1 MNNVILDTGRSGCEI
16 QLIKDKNSF
25 IRKIS
30 PSNDYNVRL
39 KSQYLKQNEFKFK
52 SFKIPKI
59 YDKGVNSKGLF
70 FFDMEYVHGY
80 NVCDFFSFISPKDV
94 SEVYLKLENFLEFNF
109 KSSKYCYVESL
120 VKKKVN
126 DLHSIL
132 KSNLNY
138 SESLKKKILNY
149 LKNNIP
155 NSKIPVGYCHGDL
168 TFSNVLFKDNKEI
181 YLIDFLDSFIDSPI
195 IDLVKIRQDTRF
207 FWTLLINTH
216 LPEYK
221 ILRLK
226 QIFNYLDM
234 RLQNFV
240 NSHEEIKLW
249 YNYLEI
255 LNLVRIMPYVT
266 KKSEIRFLKIKL
278 NKLLKKI

>member
-1 MNNVILDTGRSGCEI
+1 MNNVTLDTGRSGCEI

-109 KSSKYCYVESL
+109 KSSKHCNVESL

-138 SESLKKKILNY
+138 SESLKKNFLSY
-149 LKNNIP
+149 LQNNIP

-168 TFSNVLFKDNKEI
+168 TFSNVLFKNNKEI

-207 FWTLLINTH
+207 FWTLLINRH

-226 QIFNYLDM
+226 QIFNYLDL
-234 RLQNFV
+234 RLQNFID
-240 NSHEEIKLW
+240 SHKEIKLW
-249 YNYLEI
+249 YDYLEI

-266 KKSEIRFLKIKL
+266 EKSEIKFLKINL
-278 NKLLKKI
+278 NKLVKKL